1 MRMTLAD
8 QPAQGFAAEVCDGV
22 AAVDGG
28 GTEDEPGVPMA
39 GGSVGAG
46 AVAGGAASAVAVG
59 VDVTSAV
66 MEAAPVAGAEV
77 GMAVHWVEGRPGV
90 AC

>member
-1 MRMTLAD
+1 MTLAD
-8 QPAQGFAAEVCDGV
+8 QLAQGFAAEVGDGV

-39 GGSVGAG
+39 GGSVGVGVG
-46 AVAGGAASAVAVG
+46 AVAGGAASAVAAE
-59 VDVTSAV
+59 VDVTSTV